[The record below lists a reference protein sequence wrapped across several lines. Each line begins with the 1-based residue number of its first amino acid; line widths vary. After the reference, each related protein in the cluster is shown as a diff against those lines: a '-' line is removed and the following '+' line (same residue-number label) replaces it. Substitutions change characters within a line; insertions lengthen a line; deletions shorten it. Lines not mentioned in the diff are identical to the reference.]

1 MNIDHVKEIEQNKF
15 DVVYILQWTGC
26 PKVLQLC
33 ENGKDGEDGIFGKDG
48 TMDWVSKS
56 FYARHCFRTN
66 FMLMSRFFYLLWT
79 IMLE

>member
-33 ENGKDGEDGIFGKDG
+33 ENGKNGKDYNEQG
-48 TMDWVSKS
+48 VQKFLYLFLHRVSKS
-56 FYARHCFRTN
+56 FTT
-66 FMLMSRFFYLLWT
+66 L
-79 IMLE
+79 

>member
-33 ENGKDGEDGIFGKDG
+33 ENGKNGKDFYNEQG
-48 TMDWVSKS
+48 VQKFFYLILHRVSKS
-56 FYARHCFRTN
+56 FT
-66 FMLMSRFFYLLWT
+66 T
-79 IMLE
+79 V

>member
-33 ENGKDGEDGIFGKDG
+33 ENGKNGKD
-48 TMDWVSKS
+48 
-56 FYARHCFRTN
+56 FYN
-66 FMLMSRFFYLLWT
+66 
-79 IMLE
+79 EQGV